1 MSSRDHHSSSR
12 KRDRS
17 PDDRSRRSDRDRD
30 HDKERHSSSSS
41 SKRRESSP
49 SRSSRHHSDQ
59 ERGDKRESSSRSS
72 RRSNK
77 DKDRHREDRDTRKS
91 SRAKDGR
98 EKDNDRSK
106 DISLSSSRRRRDRS
120 ESGSESESSSGDSG
134 SGSESEDDELVKKA
148 KSLIQTISEDDYYT
162 KSTEFRLWLRR
173 SKKKYFEEMT
183 ADETRRY
190 FKKFVKAWNN
200 FDLDESYY
208 KGIRSSQISNKGS
221 TKYKWGFAKN
231 IAKEDQN
238 QVDSVRDSIDTMT
251 NIRFANEVSRQTGV
265 STASSLGG
273 SSSSTMG
280 PPKRPGHS
288 VPQAPGPK
296 WPRTA
301 DEVADQE
308 ERDQRRRQQDRAAQ
322 KTYRKSKEADLE
334 ELVPKAT
341 GREAMLEKRRAQTAY
356 NRRERSPDVE
366 LPEHALMGSGDD
378 YKSMLAAERRRKE
391 AREERKYGGR
401 SFEPSLPSGPSGP
414 SGPSPG
420 GVGSVLEAKQAAYKE
435 KEAKQLDAFRQLWA
449 QSQAAKGL

>member
-1 MSSRDHHSSSR
+1 
-12 KRDRS
+12 
-17 PDDRSRRSDRDRD
+17 
-30 HDKERHSSSSS
+30 
-41 SKRRESSP
+41 RESSP
-49 SRSSRHHSDQ
+49 SRKSLRHHSDG
-59 ERGDKRESSSRSS
+59 ERGNKRESSSRSS
-72 RRSNK
+72 RHSK
-77 DKDRHREDRDTRKS
+77 DKDHRDDRESRKS
-91 SRAKDGR
+91 SRTEDDRDKEKAK
-98 EKDNDRSK
+98 EKDRDRSRH
-106 DISLSSSRRRRDRS
+106 SSSTSRRRRDRS
-120 ESGSESESSSGDSG
+120 ESRSVSESSSGGSDG
-134 SGSESEDDELVKKA
+134 SGSESEEDELVKKA
-148 KSLIQTISEDDYYT
+148 KSMIQKISEDDYYA

-221 TKYKWGFAKN
+221 TKYKWGFAKK
-231 IAKEDQN
+231 IGKEDQS

-273 SSSSTMG
+273 GSASSSSMG
-280 PPKRPGHS
+280 PPKR
-288 VPQAPGPK
+288 QAGPSMPSQGPGPRR
-296 WPRTA
+296 PRTA
-301 DEVADQE
+301 DDVADQE
-308 ERDQRRRQQDRAAQ
+308 DRDQRRRLQDRAAQ
-322 KTYRKSKEADLE
+322 KSLRKSKEADLE

-356 NRRERSPDVE
+356 HRRERSPDVE
-366 LPEHALMGSGDD
+366 LPEHALMGTGGGDD

-391 AREERKYGGR
+391 AREERKYGSG
-401 SFEPSLPSGPSGP
+401 SFGPSAGPSGASAP
-414 SGPSPG
+414 TASGG
-420 GVGSVLEAKQAAYKE
+420 GVSSVLEAKQAAYKE